1 MADRPIEKVMPPAFD
16 IKPPFD
22 VKTLNPAGMEIPE
35 IKQAHESALQ
45 ANEDLIKALEE
56 RYSKPNWFKIAAGF
70 AKPQLGGFL
79 ASLGSASEA
88 MGEDVEAQRAIA
100 PTIARMRAE
109 VAAGRYG
116 LAQRTAQERAITEYD
131 AQKKNDV
138 NELRKILAL
147 DTESPIAKSIEKRIA
162 LSQERRAETEFGLEV
177 QEALQKN
184 PSLIITDPTY
194 KGIAIP
200 EEKQK
205 EYIDQ
210 VNNGRPKGISPASW
224 NGMTFPQRQEAI
236 AKAGYEQLQQ
246 GMKEG
251 QVSAM
256 NAERSHDVLDELVSL
271 RTLATDP
278 SLKPV
283 FALFRDG
290 DLFSQLRAFMEKNP
304 GNMNNAVEGLV
315 AAKLAELSN
324 VDEATKAKFDKLVK
338 GIGEVETRLRGTLNN
353 PTDAASLLNSQRS
366 PSLMNSQAGFVGIID
381 QLGLNAYRDIEM
393 HHLRRQKGLTDADL
407 MDTGELRKFRNQTRS
422 LRQQLASQNALET
435 TPSWFFPEEGRTP
448 FPPES
453 VTSAPV
459 PGAEPKAA
467 AKPEGGGSSS
477 GTPKNR
483 PSERTMPNGS
493 VWVRQPDGS
502 YKQKGQP

>member
-1 MADRPIEKVMPPAFD
+1 MAEIEKTMPPAYDIKSPFD
-16 IKPPFD
+16 I
-22 VKTLNPAGMEIPE
+22 KTLNPAGRDIPE
-35 IKQAHESALQ
+35 ISGAQEEALR
-45 ANEDLIKALEE
+45 ANEALIKALEE
-56 RYSKPNWFKIAAGF
+56 RYSKPNWFKVAAGF

-79 ASLGSASEA
+79 ASLGSAAEA
-88 MGEDVEAQRAIA
+88 LGENVEAERAIA

-109 VAAGRYG
+109 VAAGRAG
-116 LAQRTAQERAITEYD
+116 LAQRTEQERAIREYD
-131 AQKKNDV
+131 SQGKKDV
-138 NELRKILAL
+138 NELRRILSL
-147 DTESPIAKSIEKRIA
+147 DPDSPIAKSIKERIP
-162 LSQERRAETEFGLEV
+162 LEQERRAEAGFGVEL

-200 EEKQK
+200 EDKQK
-205 EYIDQ
+205 DYIDQ

-224 NGMTFPQRQEAI
+224 NAMTFPQRQEAI
-236 AKAGYEQLQQ
+236 AKAGYDQLQQ

-290 DLFSQLRAFMEKNP
+290 DLFSQLRVFMEKNP
-304 GNMNNAVEGLV
+304 GNINNAVEGLV
-315 AAKLAELSN
+315 AAKLAELTN

-353 PTDAASLLNSQRS
+353 PTDAASVLNSQRS
-366 PSLMNSQAGFVGIID
+366 PSLVNSQAGFVGIID

-448 FPPES
+448 FPAAP
-453 VTSAPV
+453 VTPAPV
-459 PGAEPKAA
+459 PSAEPKAA
-467 AKPEGGGSSS
+467 AKPEGGG
-477 GTPKNR
+477 TLLDRLRKERERRR
-483 PSERTMPNGS
+483 PS
-493 VWVRQPDGS
+493 QP
-502 YKQKGQP
+502 

>member
-1 MADRPIEKVMPPAFD
+1 MADREIEKVMPPAYKAELPFG
-16 IKPPFD
+16 IKTF
-22 VKTLNPAGMEIPE
+22 NPAGREIPE
-35 IKQAHESALQ
+35 IGQSQQEAIAE
-45 ANEDLIKALEE
+45 NERYMKALEE
-56 RYSKPNWFKIAAGF
+56 RFAKPNWFKIAAGF

-88 MGEDVEAQRAIA
+88 MAEDVEAQRAMA

-109 VAAGRYG
+109 TAALKAG
-116 LAQRTAQERAITEYD
+116 LAQRTEQERAITKYD
-131 AQKKNDV
+131 AEGKNDV
-138 NELRKILAL
+138 NELRRILSL
-147 DTESPIAKSIEKRIA
+147 DPESAIAKSIEKRID
-162 LSQERRAETEFGLEV
+162 LSRERRAETEFGVEL

-224 NGMTFPQRQEAI
+224 NAMTFPQRQEAI

-290 DLFSQLRAFMEKNP
+290 DLFSQLRVFMEKNP
-304 GNMNNAVEGLV
+304 GNINNAVEGLV
-315 AAKLAELSN
+315 ATKLAELTN

-353 PTDAASLLNSQRS
+353 PTDAASVLNSQRS
-366 PSLMNSQAGFVGIID
+366 PSLVNSQAGFVGILD

-393 HHLRRQKGLTDADL
+393 HHLRSQKKLTDADL
-407 MDTGELRKFRNQTRS
+407 MDTGELLKFRNETRR
-422 LRQQLASQNALET
+422 LRQQLASQNSLET
-435 TPSWFFPEEGRTP
+435 TPSWFFPEEKRAP
-448 FPPES
+448 FPAAP
-453 VTSAPV
+453 VTPAPV
-459 PGAEPKAA
+459 PSAKAETASPT
-467 AKPEGGGSSS
+467 GGGSML
-477 GTPKNR
+477 
-483 PSERTMPNGS
+483 ERL
-493 VWVRQPDGS
+493 RQERERRRAKP
-502 YKQKGQP
+502 

>member
-1 MADRPIEKVMPPAFD
+1 MADRPIEKTMPPAYDIKAPFD
-16 IKPPFD
+16 IR
-22 VKTLNPAGMEIPE
+22 TLNPAGREIPE
-35 IKQAHESALQ
+35 IKQSQEEAIR
-45 ANEDLIKALEE
+45 ANEDLIKALQE
-56 RYSKPNWFKIAAGF
+56 RYAKPNWFKIAAGF

-79 ASLGSASEA
+79 ASLGSAAEA
-88 MGEDVEAQRAIA
+88 MGEDVEAQRAIE

-109 VAAGRYG
+109 VAAGRSG
-116 LAQRTAQERAITEYD
+116 LMQRTEQERAIREYD
-131 AQKKNDV
+131 AKGKKDV
-138 NELRKILAL
+138 SELRRILSL
-147 DTESPIAKSIEKRIA
+147 DPDSPIAKSIEKRIP
-162 LSQERRAETEFGLEV
+162 LEQERRAETVAGLEI

-200 EEKQK
+200 EDKQK
-205 EYIDQ
+205 DYIDQ

-224 NGMTFPQRQEAI
+224 NAMTFPQRQEAI
-236 AKAGYEQLQQ
+236 AKAGYDQLQQ

-304 GNMNNAVEGLV
+304 GNINNAVEGLV
-315 AAKLAELSN
+315 AAKLAELTN

-407 MDTGELRKFRNQTRS
+407 MDTSELRKFRNQTRS

-448 FPPES
+448 FPAAP
-453 VTSAPV
+453 VTPAPV
-459 PGAEPKAA
+459 PAAEPKAA
-467 AKPEGGGSSS
+467 AKPEGGG
-477 GTPKNR
+477 TLLDRLRKERERRR
-483 PSERTMPNGS
+483 PS
-493 VWVRQPDGS
+493 QP
-502 YKQKGQP
+502 